1 MARLSMLFS
10 RLVGKLALDGEPGVS
25 GMQLMLASE
34 DLQPVPR
41 VQRRWTGWNFV
52 GFWIADA
59 FNIATWMIASSMIV
73 GGLSWWQA
81 WLAVWLGYGATAIFI
96 VLTGR
101 IGAVYH
107 VSFPVMGRASFG
119 IWGSLWP
126 VFNRVVMACV
136 WYGINCY
143 IGGHA
148 VYIMIHAIWTSWDR
162 DKISNT
168 LGNGTTTADFAS
180 FIIFWLCSLP
190 ALWFPVYKI
199 RHLFTVKAW
208 FVPPAAIAYL
218 VWVAVKAGGMGP
230 IVSRPG
236 RLHGGELA
244 WAFVKGVMSCIANF
258 ATVIIN
264 DSDFTR
270 FARRPRDALWSQLVS
285 LPVSFAF
292 TSLVGILVSSASA
305 VIYGE
310 PVWDP
315 LQLLE
320 RLFEGA
326 GAGDRFG
333 IFVIALAFALAQ
345 LGTNIAANSVS
356 AGTDMTALLPRYLN
370 IRRGSYICAA
380 VGLSICPWVL
390 LKDSNTFLTYLS
402 AYAIFLSAMAG
413 VITTDYYLVR
423 RGYLNVPELYSARK
437 TGPYFYCFGVH
448 WRAYAAYIAGILV
461 NVVGFAGE
469 VGATVPIGA
478 IYLFNVNFFGGFIVS
493 SAVYWVLCR
502 VFPIPETRKK
512 WSEVLESDTES
523 DLPSVTRS
531 SSDEQVAVSMWAKGT

>member
-1 MARLSMLFS
+1 MVPIRVLLSQLA
-10 RLVGKLALDGEPGVS
+10 GKLVVDGEPGVS
-25 GMQLMLASE
+25 GVQLMLASK
-34 DLQPVPR
+34 DLQPVPKS
-41 VQRRWTGWNFV
+41 QRKWTSWNFV
-52 GFWIADA
+52 SFWIADA

-81 WLAVWLGYGATAIFI
+81 WLAVWLGYGSTAIFI

-107 VSFPVMGRASFG
+107 VSFPVLGRASFG

-148 VYIMIHAIWTSWDR
+148 VYLMIHAIWTSWDR
-162 DKISNT
+162 KNIPNT
-168 LGNGTTTADFAS
+168 LSSGTTTADFAS

-199 RHLFTVKAW
+199 RHLFTLKAY

-218 VWVAVKAGGMGP
+218 IWVAVKAGGMGP
-230 IVSRPG
+230 VVSRPG
-236 RLHGGELA
+236 DLQGSNLA
-244 WAFVKGVMSCIANF
+244 WGFIKGLMSCIANF

-270 FARRPRDALWSQLVS
+270 FARKPQDALWSQLIS
-285 LPVSFAF
+285 LPLSFAF
-292 TSLVGILVSSASA
+292 TSLVGILVS
-305 VIYGE
+305 GE
-310 PVWDP
+310 
-315 LQLLE
+315 
-320 RLFEGA
+320 
-326 GAGDRFG
+326 RFG
-333 IFVIALAFALAQ
+333 IFVIAFAFALAQ

-370 IRRGSYICAA
+370 IRRGSYVCAI
-380 VGLSICPWVL
+380 VGLVLCPWLL

-413 VITTDYYLVR
+413 VIATDYYLVR
-423 RGYLNVPELYSARK
+423 RGYLNVPELYTARRF
-437 TGPYFYCFGVH
+437 GPYFYTFGVH
-448 WRAYAAYIAGILV
+448 WRAYAAYVAGILI

-478 IYLFNVNFFGGFIVS
+478 TYIFNVNFFGGFIVS
-493 SAVYWVLCR
+493 SVIYLLLCKLSP
-502 VFPIPETRKK
+502 VPETRKK
-512 WSEVLESDTES
+512 WSEVLESDEES
-523 DLPSVTRS
+523 DLPMVTRA
-531 SSDEQVAVSMWAKGT
+531 SSDEKAAISIRT

>member
-1 MARLSMLFS
+1 MVRIRLLLSQLA
-10 RLVGKLALDGEPGVS
+10 GKLVVDGEPGVS
-25 GMQLMLASE
+25 GVQLMLASK
-34 DLQPVPR
+34 DLQPVPKS
-41 VQRRWTGWNFV
+41 QRRWTSWNFV
-52 GFWIADA
+52 SFWIADA

-81 WLAVWLGYGATAIFI
+81 WLAVWLGYGSTAVFI

-107 VSFPVMGRASFG
+107 ISFPVLGRASFG

-148 VYIMIHAIWTSWDR
+148 VYLMIHAIWTSWDR
-162 DKISNT
+162 EKIPNT
-168 LGNGTTTADFAS
+168 LGSGTTTADFAS

-199 RHLFTVKAW
+199 RHLFTLKAW

-218 VWVAVKAGGMGP
+218 IWVAVKAGGMGP
-230 IVSRPG
+230 VVSRPG
-236 RLHGGELA
+236 KLQGSNLA
-244 WAFVKGVMSCIANF
+244 WEFIKGLMSCIANF

-270 FARRPRDALWSQLVS
+270 FARKPQDALWSQLIS
-285 LPVSFAF
+285 LPLSFAF

-315 LQLLE
+315 LHLLE

-326 GAGDRFG
+326 SSGERFG
-333 IFVIALAFALAQ
+333 IFVIAFAFALAQ

-370 IRRGSYICAA
+370 IRRGSYVCAA
-380 VGLSICPWVL
+380 VGLVICPWVL

-423 RGYLNVPELYSARK
+423 RGHLNVPELYTARK
-437 TGPYFYCFGVH
+437 SGPYFYTFGIH
-448 WRAYAAYIAGILV
+448 WRAYAAYVAGILI

-478 IYLFNVNFFGGFIVS
+478 TYIFNVNFFGGFIVS
-493 SAVYWVLCR
+493 SVIYWVLCKLSP
-502 VFPIPETRKK
+502 VPETRKK
-512 WSEVLESDTES
+512 WSEVLESDEES
-523 DLPSVTRS
+523 DLPMATRS
-531 SSDEQVAVSMWAKGT
+531 SSDEKGTISIRV